1 MAKSY
6 TRIPLDVKPEIA
18 VEIDRAIA
26 KLTLKTGERQSRT
39 AFIVQAV
46 REKSLPPGSRRS
58 RRESRVRP
66 RRPPAVTRP
75 SCRSCSL
82 SFPLRGGSPITIGHQ
97 QNPATDPRQ
106 SAQRQGVV
114 INIANSTNH
123 EPSQRR

>member
-39 AFIVQAV
+39 AFIVQAF
-46 REKSLPPGSRRS
+46 REKLARLEAEESDAIGLPPQHRPSAVARPSRRS
-58 RRESRVRP
+58 R
-66 RRPPAVTRP
+66 
-75 SCRSCSL
+75 SL
-82 SFPLRGGSPITIGHQ
+82 SFPLRGGSPITIGYQ

-114 INIANSTNH
+114 ISIANSTNH
-123 EPSQRR
+123 EPLSRR

>member
-46 REKSLPPGSRRS
+46 REKLARLEADEADTLGLPANTA
-58 RRESRVRP
+58 RP
-66 RRPPAVTRP
+66 
-75 SCRSCSL
+75 
-82 SFPLRGGSPITIGHQ
+82 Q
-97 QNPATDPRQ
+97 
-106 SAQRQGVV
+106 
-114 INIANSTNH
+114 
-123 EPSQRR
+123 